1 MPGRIKHTEKP
12 FIEFEAGDLK
22 IFWHETIKK
31 TKENLLETLCIEIC
45 ERLFTVK
52 EKFWAELH
60 YLEKEQEPEDWLIT
74 LILHLE
80 GEIEWAKCRKRKSL
94 KTLCTDVIFK
104 QLVDKKFLEHSKL
117 FTFFSDLQNVKFS

>member
-1 MPGRIKHTEKP
+1 M
-12 FIEFEAGDLK
+12 
-22 IFWHETIKK
+22 KK

-60 YLEKEQEPEDWLIT
+60 YLEKEQESEDWLIT

-80 GEIEWAKCRKRKSL
+80 GEIE
-94 KTLCTDVIFK
+94 
-104 QLVDKKFLEHSKL
+104 
-117 FTFFSDLQNVKFS
+117 